1 MIVSFF
7 MKPVARQDQS
17 RPLASHCFCPILLM
31 ATDSHDYL
39 LLKQNMEIVRGFF
52 VLIFLFYVLLLF
64 NIRVEINE
72 VKTFFSVVFV

>member
-31 ATDSHDYL
+31 ATDSRDYL
-39 LLKQNMEIVRGFF
+39 LLKQNMEIVRGMFICF
-52 VLIFLFYVLLLF
+52 NFLLLF

-72 VKTFFSVVFV
+72 VKTFFSVEFV